1 MEYLRFHQLRK
12 KTLFMT
18 KEGLDMLKRRL
29 DSILQ
34 ERREAVEHMRALDRG
49 DQANQLALM
58 NQVQRLEAAEAEAT
72 QLSDLLQ
79 HVEPIVKDGK
89 ADTVQIG
96 STVTLETGPNRQ
108 TYTVVCPLEV
118 DATNNKISED
128 SPLGKALLNKRPNET
143 VSLTTRKGIDRFYKI
158 VAIH

>member
-18 KEGLDMLKRRL
+18 KEGLDTLKRRL

-34 ERREAVEHMRALDRG
+34 ERKDAVRHMRMLDRD

-72 QLSDLLQ
+72 QISELLQ
-79 HVEPIVKDGK
+79 HVEPVTDSGK
-89 ADTVQIG
+89 RDTVQVG
-96 STVTLETGPNRQ
+96 STVTLEAGPDRH

-118 DATNNKISED
+118 DASNNKISED
-128 SPLGKALLNKRPNET
+128 SLLGKALLNRHPNET

-158 VAIH
+158 VAIR